1 MKSKAFGSVSVSEKV
16 RLYIKG
22 KPYLQEA
29 LEKNI
34 VNYSALARV
43 IEGEMGG
50 KNFDAIKA
58 ALMRLGRRFAKE
70 RRNAEQRMLKVV
82 RASRLEMRDRIAVII
97 SGGRLDVPAIASAK
111 STSGYTYIIDERDAD
126 NVKNRNLLKVQ
137 AGLSMITII
146 SQASLEDTPGV
157 IAYFL
162 SSLAAENINVVEFV
176 SCYRDTL
183 LVFKDADV
191 TKAIEILSGSLKV

>member
-1 MKSKAFGSVSVSEKV
+1 MKKAISVSENV
-16 RLYIKG
+16 RLFVKG

-29 LEKNI
+29 LERGVI
-34 VNYSALARV
+34 NYSALARV

-82 RASRLEMRDRIAVII
+82 RSSRLEMRDRIAVII

-137 AGLSMITII
+137 TGLSMITII

-162 SSLAAENINVVEFV
+162 SSLTTENINVVEFV

-191 TKAIEILSGSLKV
+191 TKAIEILSGRLKV

>member
-1 MKSKAFGSVSVSEKV
+1 MKSKVVGIVSVSENV
-16 RLYIKG
+16 RLYVKG

-29 LEKNI
+29 LERGV
-34 VNYSALARV
+34 VNYSALARTICEEIG
-43 IEGEMGG
+43 IES
-50 KNFDAIKA
+50 FDAAKA

-97 SGGRLDVPAIASAK
+97 SGSKIDVPIIASAK

-146 SQASLEDTPGV
+146 SQESLEDTPGV

>member
-1 MKSKAFGSVSVSEKV
+1 MKSKVVGVVSVSEKV

>member
-1 MKSKAFGSVSVSEKV
+1 MKKTISVSENV
-16 RLYIKG
+16 RLFVKG

-29 LEKNI
+29 LERGVI
-34 VNYSALARV
+34 NYSALARV
-43 IEGEMGG
+43 IEVEIGG
-50 KNFDAIKA
+50 KSFDAIKA

-82 RASRLEMRDRIAVII
+82 RSSRLEMRDRIAVII

-146 SQASLEDTPGV
+146 SQESLEDTPGV

-191 TKAIEILSGSLKV
+191 TKAIEILSGNLKV

>member
-1 MKSKAFGSVSVSEKV
+1 MKSKAFGSISVSEKV

-29 LEKNI
+29 LERNI

-50 KNFDAIKA
+50 KKFDAVKA
-58 ALMRLGRRFAKE
+58 ALMRLGRRFANE

-82 RASRLEMRDRIAVII
+82 RSSRLEMRDRIAVII

-111 STSGYTYIIDERDAD
+111 SASGYTYIIDERDAD

-137 AGLSMITII
+137 TGLSMITII
-146 SQASLEDTPGV
+146 SQESLEDTPGV

-183 LVFKDADV
+183 LVFKDANV
-191 TKAIEILSGSLKV
+191 TKAIEILSGNLKV